1 MARRLA
7 WWPELCFSQAVPIDW
22 PSLPMTEPC
31 DLSAVDARARI
42 GRKQLSPVELLESC
56 IARIEA
62 VDAAVNAMVAR
73 DYEGARA
80 DRAQRRSGGD
90 ARR

>member
-1 MARRLA
+1 MTDARDRLA
-7 WWPELCFSQAVPIDW
+7 VS
-22 PSLPMTEPC
+22 PMSEPC

-62 VDAAVNAMVAR
+62 VDSAVNAMVAR
-73 DYEGARA
+73 DYEGARK
-80 DRAQRRSGGD
+80 SG
-90 ARR
+90 ARG